1 MSIVKSKK
9 LQALVSW
16 GVSLVLLIWIGSGLE
31 WGKLVEVLDRVDYLF
46 LIPLTL
52 VLFFHYLV
60 RAFRWRYL
68 LPGDAPA
75 PGMKTLF
82 DSLMIGNMASYVLPL
97 RAGEFVR
104 PFLLTKDTGQPFVVT
119 FSSVVIERFFDL
131 ATVLIILACISS
143 SLPTLPS
150 WAMSGA
156 LGLAVLGGG
165 IFVFML
171 LSAFCPKFV
180 LFLVEL
186 GLRFIPESLS
196 AKIKNLIDGLMKG
209 AAVLRDPRRLFMSLV
224 LSAIVWTSVWLSF
237 LVGLYMFPDV
247 ASGFLAIT
255 LTVVVALAVAAPSA
269 PGFIGVFQ
277 TGCVAAFALLGLSHE
292 IAFGYSL
299 IIHAHQFL
307 FIVIYGVYALGRRGV
322 TLNSLVS
329 DRVSLSR

>member
-1 MSIVKSKK
+1 MSLVKSKK
-9 LQALVSW
+9 FQAIFSW
-16 GVSLVLLIWIGSGLE
+16 GVSLALLIWIGSGLE
-31 WGKLVEVLDRVDYLF
+31 WGKLAQVLKQVDYIY

-52 VLFFHYLV
+52 VLLLHYLV

-75 PGMKTLF
+75 PAMKILF

-156 LGLAVLGGG
+156 MGLAILGGG

-171 LSAFCPKFV
+171 LSAFSPKLV
-180 LFLVEL
+180 LRLVEI
-186 GLRFIPESLS
+186 GLRFIPESLNG
-196 AKIKNLIDGLMKG
+196 KIKNLIEGLMKG
-209 AAVLRDPRRLFMSLV
+209 AAVLRDPKRLVMSVV
-224 LSAIVWTSVWLSF
+224 LSSVVWTSVWLSF
-237 LVGLYMFPDV
+237 LAGLYMFPGV

-277 TGCVAAFALLGLSHE
+277 TGCVAAFALLGLPSE

-307 FIVIYGVYALGRRGV
+307 FIVLYGVYALGQRKL
-322 TLNSLVS
+322 TLHGLVKNQQG
-329 DRVSLSR
+329 

>member
-1 MSIVKSKK
+1 MSMVKSKK
-9 LQALVSW
+9 FQAALSW
-16 GVSLVLLIWIGSGLE
+16 GISLALLIWIGSGLE
-31 WGKLVEVLDRVDYLF
+31 WGKLSHVLKETNYLY

-68 LPGDAPA
+68 LPGDAPT

-131 ATVLIILACISS
+131 ATVLLILACISS

-156 LGLAVLGGG
+156 LGLAILGGG

-171 LSAFCPKFV
+171 LSAFCPTFI
-180 LFLVEL
+180 LRLVEI
-186 GLRFIPESLS
+186 GLRFIPESLRG
-196 AKIKNLIDGLMKG
+196 KIKNLIDGLMKG
-209 AAVLRDPRRLFMSLV
+209 AAVLKDPKRLVMSVV
-224 LSAIVWTSVWLSF
+224 LSSVVWTTVWLSF

-277 TGCVAAFALLGLSHE
+277 TGCVAAFALLGLPSE
-292 IAFGYSL
+292 VAFGYSL

-307 FIVIYGVYALGRRGV
+307 FIVLYGVYALGQRKL
-322 TLNSLVS
+322 TLKGLV
-329 DRVSLSR
+329 RNQQA